1 MDYVYIGGVRI
12 EKTAVLAP
20 MAGVCDYAQRVLC
33 REFGAALVFGE
44 MASSA
49 GLVYGDKKTPKLLAC
64 GGNEKPFAAQIFGNK
79 PDYMARAAEIAAEYK
94 PDIIDINSG
103 CPMPK
108 ITGGGAGSALLKTPK
123 LLGEIVQA
131 VVRTAE
137 KTAAGKFNETKC
149 RVLPIPVTVKIRTG
163 WNESSINA
171 VETAKIC
178 EANGAAAITVHARTR
193 EQFYSGTADW
203 SRIAEVKRAVKIPVI
218 GNGDVTSAE
227 KCRQMY
233 EQTGCDL
240 VMIGRAAWGAPWIFN
255 MCDGNVTLEKRLEV
269 MMRHIELLISDKGER
284 VAMKQARAHAAKYLR
299 GLRGAAFFRNQCA
312 SLTTQEDFLNLIE
325 KIRNEYENN

>member
-1 MDYVYIGGVRI
+1 MDYVYIGNVRI

-49 GLVYGDKKTPKLLAC
+49 GLCCGDKKTPLLLAS
-64 GGNEKPFAAQIFGNK
+64 GELEKPFAAQIFGNK
-79 PDYMARAAEIAAEYK
+79 PDVMAEAARITDELDVQPPARR

-131 VVRTAE
+131 VVRAVNT
-137 KTAAGKFNETKC
+137 
-149 RVLPIPVTVKIRTG
+149 PVTVKIRTG
-163 WNESSINA
+163 WDESSIN
-171 VETAKIC
+171 VIETAKIC
-178 EANGAAAITVHARTR
+178 EANGASAITVHARTR

-203 SRIAEVKRAVKIPVI
+203 SRIAEVKRAVKIPLI

-240 VMIGRAAWGAPWIFN
+240 VMIGRAAWGAPWIFGLR
-255 MCDGNVTLEKRLEV
+255 DEDVTLEQRLQV
-269 MMRHIELLISDKGER
+269 MERHIELLISDKGER
-284 VAMKQARAHAAKYLR
+284 VAMKQARSHVAKYLR
-299 GLRGAAFFRNQCA
+299 GLRGAAAYRNQCS
-312 SLTTQEDFLNLIE
+312 SLTTKKDFLELTE
-325 KIRNEYENN
+325 KIRSEND